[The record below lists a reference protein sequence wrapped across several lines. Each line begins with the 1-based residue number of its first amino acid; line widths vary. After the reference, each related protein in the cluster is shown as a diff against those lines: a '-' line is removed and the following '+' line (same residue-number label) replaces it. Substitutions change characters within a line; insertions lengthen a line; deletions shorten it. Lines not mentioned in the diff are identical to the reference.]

1 MLPFIPMLF
10 SNILA
15 LNEKEFLIDSRN
27 IPPSTPA
34 MEESKLFITPLIRI
48 FLIATV
54 TWVAGKILQT
64 VCTVSENCE
73 IGIYAPI
80 TNPAA
85 AESIPKKALDDWEVL
100 NRGIMVMKKPVADT
114 DPRMTIP

>member
-54 TWVAGKILQT
+54 T
-64 VCTVSENCE
+64 
-73 IGIYAPI
+73 
-80 TNPAA
+80 
-85 AESIPKKALDDWEVL
+85 
-100 NRGIMVMKKPVADT
+100 
-114 DPRMTIP
+114 